1 MRLAVEPRDL
11 THYPFLKESQEFLA
25 ARGIKMNDLTASAL
39 GRRYL
44 DAAVERVACAIDG
57 KEIYPESSDAV
68 ADIATYV
75 LARVLVSCIK
85 DRNLIER
92 LARMEAKRVYFY
104 IQEEAN
110 EKLKSHVC
118 ETLGITMGI
127 GKMPVIKYVELASTV
142 REPKW
147 RLINRDVD
155 GGMVTISEDE
165 LDVLL
170 RERIRKILV
179 SQLPLTIP
187 PSMEHEFVPWC
198 EKITAALQ
206 ERTLAEFGAIDESAY
221 PPCIQALIAGAAAGV
236 NLSHS
241 GRFAMTAFLNNIG
254 MTPTQVAG
262 IFARSPDFNPDMT
275 MYQVDHI
282 TTHEYTTPA
291 CQTMLTHGI
300 CVNRDSLC
308 DKIAHPLNYYRA
320 KKKLLERKRLRQ
332 EAQALAD
339 AKKTVSEKPEKQL

>member
-11 THYPFLKESQEFLA
+11 THYPFLKESKEFLA
-25 ARGIKMNDLTASAL
+25 ARGIKMNDFAASAL

-44 DAAVERVACAIDG
+44 DVAVVRVQFAIDG
-57 KEIYPESSDAV
+57 KEIYPESQDVVS
-68 ADIATYV
+68 DIATYV

-92 LARMEAKRVYFY
+92 LCRMEAKRMYFY
-104 IQEEAN
+104 IHDEEN
-110 EKLKSHVC
+110 EKLKNHVC
-118 ETLGITMGI
+118 ETLGITFGL
-127 GKMPVIKYVELASTV
+127 GKRLVIKYVELASTM

-155 GGMVTISEDE
+155 AGLVAISDDE
-165 LDVLL
+165 QDTLL

-179 SQLPLTIP
+179 SQLPLMIP
-187 PSMEHEFVPWC
+187 PSIEHEFAPWC
-198 EKITAALQ
+198 EKIAAALQ
-206 ERTLAEFGAIDESAY
+206 ERTIAEFGAIDESAY
-221 PPCIQALIAGAAAGV
+221 PPCIQALIAGAVTGV

-241 GRFAMTAFLNNIG
+241 GRFAMTAFLKNIG
-254 MTPTQVAG
+254 MTPAQVTG

-282 TTHEYTTPA
+282 TIHDYTTLG

-300 CVNRDSLC
+300 CVNRDEIC
-308 DKIAHPLNYYRA
+308 DKIAHPLNYYRT
-320 KKKLLERKRLRQ
+320 KKKMLEIKRLR
-332 EAQALAD
+332 EDALVHVTAR
-339 AKKTVSEKPEKQL
+339 KTDTEKPEE

>member
-25 ARGIKMNDLTASAL
+25 ARGIKMHDFTASAI
-39 GRRYL
+39 GRKYL
-44 DAAVERVACAIDG
+44 DTAVERVACAIDG
-57 KEIYPESSDAV
+57 KEIYPESQDVV

-75 LARVLVSCIK
+75 LARVLVSCIR

-104 IQEEAN
+104 IHDEEN
-110 EKLKSHVC
+110 EKLKNHVC
-118 ETLGITMGI
+118 ETLGITLGL
-127 GKMPVIKYVELASTV
+127 GKMPVITYVELAATV

-155 GGMVTISEDE
+155 AGVVAISDDE
-165 LDVLL
+165 QDILL

-187 PSMEHEFVPWC
+187 PSMEHEFAPWGDR
-198 EKITAALQ
+198 ITAALQ

-254 MTPTQVAG
+254 MTPAQVAG

-300 CVNRDSLC
+300 CVNRDPLC
-308 DKIAHPLNYYRA
+308 DKIAHPLNYYRS
-320 KKKLLERKRLRQ
+320 KKKLLERKRLRE
-332 EAQALAD
+332 EAQTLA
-339 AKKTVSEKPEKQL
+339 AAEKSVPEKPKE

>member
-1 MRLAVEPRDL
+1 MGLAVEPRDL

-25 ARGIKMNDLTASAL
+25 ARGIKMYGFTASSL
-39 GRRYL
+39 GRKYL
-44 DAAVERVACAIDG
+44 DTAVERVTCAIDG
-57 KEIYPESSDAV
+57 KEIYPELQDVV

-75 LARVLVSCIK
+75 LARVLASCIR

-104 IQEEAN
+104 IHGEEN
-110 EKLKSHVC
+110 GKLKNHIC
-118 ETLGITMGI
+118 DTLGITLNP
-127 GKMPVIKYVELASTV
+127 GKMPVIRYVELAATV
-142 REPKW
+142 RDPKW

-155 GGMVTISEDE
+155 AGQVAISDDE
-165 LDVLL
+165 QDILL
-170 RERIRKILV
+170 RERIKKILV

-187 PSMEHEFVPWC
+187 PSMEHEFAPWC
-198 EKITAALQ
+198 DRIRAALQ
-206 ERTLAEFGAIDESAY
+206 ERTLVEFGEIDESAY

-241 GRFAMTAFLNNIG
+241 GRFAMTAFLKNIG
-254 MTPTQVAG
+254 MTPAQVAG

-282 TTHEYTTPA
+282 TTHEYKTPA
-291 CQTMLTHGI
+291 CQTMLTQGI

-308 DKIAHPLNYYRA
+308 DKIASPLRYYHYR
-320 KKKLLERKRLRQ
+320 KKLLEIKRLQ
-332 EAQALAD
+332 KEARTQAA
-339 AKKTVSEKPEKQL
+339 AEKSVPEKPKE

>member
-25 ARGIKMNDLTASAL
+25 ARGIKMNDLSSSAL
-39 GRRYL
+39 GRKYL
-44 DAAVERVACAIDG
+44 DSAIERVKYAVDG
-57 KEIYPESSDAV
+57 KDMYPESQDVV

-75 LARVLVSCIK
+75 LSRVLVSCIK
-85 DRNLIER
+85 DRNLIDR
-92 LARMEAKRVYFY
+92 LARMEAKRAYFY
-104 IQEEAN
+104 LQEEDNA
-110 EKLKSHVC
+110 KLKNHVC
-118 ETLGITMGI
+118 ETLGITFGT
-127 GKMPVIKYVELASTV
+127 GEMPVLRYVELAAAV

-155 GGMVTISEDE
+155 AGTVKISDDE
-165 LDVLL
+165 QDILL
-170 RERIRKILV
+170 RERIRKIFS

-187 PSMEHEFVPWC
+187 PSMEHEFSPWC

-206 ERTLAEFGAIDESAY
+206 EKTLAEFGAIDESAY
-221 PPCIQALIAGAAAGV
+221 PPCIQALIAGAAAGT

-254 MTPTQVAG
+254 MTPAQVAG

-300 CVNRDSLC
+300 CVNRDSQC

-320 KKKLLERKRLRQ
+320 KKKLLERKRLRT
-332 EAQALAD
+332 EAA
-339 AKKTVSEKPEKQL
+339 AKVAAENTPPEKPNN

>member
-25 ARGIKMNDLTASAL
+25 ARGIKMNDLVASAL

-44 DAAVERVACAIDG
+44 DFAIERVQCAIDG
-57 KEIYPESSDAV
+57 KEIYPESQDVV

-75 LARVLVSCIK
+75 LARVLVSCVH

-104 IQEEAN
+104 IHDEENA
-110 EKLKSHVC
+110 KLKNHVC
-118 ETLGITMGI
+118 ETLDITFGL
-127 GKMPVIKYVELASTV
+127 GTMPVIRYVELASSV
-142 REPKW
+142 RDPKW

-155 GGMVTISEDE
+155 AGAVAISDDE
-165 LDVLL
+165 QDTLL
-170 RERIRKILV
+170 RERIRRILV

-206 ERTLAEFGAIDESAY
+206 ERTLAELGTIDESAY
-221 PPCIQALIAGAAAGV
+221 PPCIQTLIAGAVAGV

-254 MTPTQVAG
+254 MTPAQVARV
-262 IFARSPDFNPDMT
+262 FARSPDFNPDMT

-300 CVNRDSLC
+300 CVNRDSQC

-320 KKKLLERKRLRQ
+320 KKKLLERKRLR
-332 EAQALAD
+332 EAAV
-339 AKKTVSEKPEKQL
+339 AKVAAENAAPQKPKE